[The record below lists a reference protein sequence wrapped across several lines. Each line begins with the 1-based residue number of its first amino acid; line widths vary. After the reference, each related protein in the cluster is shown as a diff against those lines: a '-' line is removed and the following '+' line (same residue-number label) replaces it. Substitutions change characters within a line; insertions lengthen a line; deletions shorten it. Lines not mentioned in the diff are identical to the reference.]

1 MLSRLFVKGSLKN
14 LPGGFAFQIK
24 NIIDSGT
31 VIGVGAITVDEQ
43 GYEPSQITLKIGETE
58 TPAATVSREHPL
70 YARSMAVIEV
80 RVQAEPLAP
89 GPHNL
94 TMQIQ
99 TREAGRLQFT
109 VSDTLS

>member
-1 MLSRLFVKGSLKN
+1 MLARLFIKGSLKN
-14 LPGGFAFQIK
+14 QPNGFSFQLK

-58 TPAATVSREHPL
+58 TPAISISRENPL

-89 GPHNL
+89 GPHSL
-94 TMQIQ
+94 AMQIQ

-109 VSDTLS
+109 ASDTLG